1 MQNQFLYEIVLLFVA
16 VCIVILIF
24 AFDEFEWD
32 MFFPL
37 LLTVASAAIVGI
49 VVSSS
54 IVTIQPNEYQTKNIA
69 VVNDNIYYDRFQPI
83 VYIYNDG
90 ELEKF
95 RPSRI
100 VHSASAKKPVVIEVT
115 STNDGNI
122 ALGDYYK
129 FKVLLIPKK

>member
-1 MQNQFLYEIVLLFVA
+1 MVIVLLFIVA
-16 VCIVILIF
+16 ILVFLIF
-24 AFDEFEWD
+24 AIGNDFEWD

-37 LLTVASAAIVGI
+37 LALVICFSVLGVI
-49 VVSSS
+49 VSSS
-54 IVTIQPNEYQTKNIA
+54 VVTTAPNEYQTKNIA
-69 VVNDNIYYDRFQPI
+69 VVNDNIYYDGFQPI

-95 RPSRI
+95 KPSRI
-100 VHSASAKKPVVIEVT
+100 VHSVSAKKPVVIEVN
-115 STNDGNI
+115 SVNDRII

>member
-1 MQNQFLYEIVLLFVA
+1 MTIVLLFVA

-24 AFDEFEWD
+24 AFKDKFEWD

-37 LLTVASAAIVGI
+37 LLTVANAAIVGI
-49 VVSSS
+49 VVSSF
-54 IVTIQPNEYQTKNIA
+54 IVTIQPNEYKTRNIE
-69 VVNDNIYYDRFQPI
+69 VVNDNIYYDGFQPI

-95 RPSRI
+95 KPSR
-100 VHSASAKKPVVIEVT
+100 VVYSASAKKPVVIEVT
-115 STNDGNI
+115 STNDGII

>member
-1 MQNQFLYEIVLLFVA
+1 MVVVLLFVA
-16 VCIVILIF
+16 ACIVILIF
-24 AFDEFEWD
+24 ALKDEFEWD
-32 MFFPL
+32 MFFPIIL
-37 LLTVASAAIVGI
+37 AVASFTIIGI
-49 VVSSS
+49 IISAS
-54 IVTIQPNEYQTKNIA
+54 ITTIEPNEYKTRNIE
-69 VVNDNIYYDRFQPI
+69 VVNDNIYYDGFQPI

-90 ELEKF
+90 QLEKF
-95 RPSRI
+95 KPSKV

>member
-1 MQNQFLYEIVLLFVA
+1 MVIILLFVA
-16 VCIVILIF
+16 ACIVILIF
-24 AFDEFEWD
+24 AFKDEFEWD

-37 LLTVASAAIVGI
+37 LFTVASAAIVGI

-54 IVTIQPNEYQTKNIA
+54 IVTIQPNEYKTRNIE
-69 VVNDNIYYDRFQPI
+69 VVNDNIYYDGFQPI
-83 VYIYNDG
+83 VYIYNNN

-95 RPSRI
+95 RPYN
-100 VHSASAKKPVVIEVT
+100 VVYSASAKKPVVIEVT
-115 STNDGNI
+115 SVNDGII

>member
-1 MQNQFLYEIVLLFVA
+1 MTIVLLFVA

-24 AFDEFEWD
+24 AFKDEFEWD

-37 LLTVASAAIVGI
+37 LLTVANAAVVGI
-49 VVSSS
+49 VVSSF
-54 IVTIQPNEYQTKNIA
+54 IVTIQPNEYKTRNIE
-69 VVNDNIYYDRFQPI
+69 VVNDNIYYDGFQPI

-95 RPSRI
+95 RPYN
-100 VHSASAKKPVVIEVT
+100 VVYSASAKKPVVIEVT
-115 STNDGNI
+115 STNDGII

-129 FKVLLIPKK
+129 FKVLLIPKN

>member
-1 MQNQFLYEIVLLFVA
+1 MTIVLLFVA

-24 AFDEFEWD
+24 AFKDKFEWD

-37 LLTVASAAIVGI
+37 LLTVANAAIVGI

-54 IVTIQPNEYQTKNIA
+54 IVTIQPNEYKTRNIE
-69 VVNDNIYYDRFQPI
+69 VVNDNIYYDGFQPI

-95 RPSRI
+95 RPYN
-100 VHSASAKKPVVIEVT
+100 VVYSASAKKPVVIEVT
-115 STNDGNI
+115 SVNNGMI
-122 ALGDYYK
+122 ALGDYYN
-129 FKVLLIPKK
+129 FKVLLIPKN

>member
-1 MQNQFLYEIVLLFVA
+1 MTIVLLFVA

-32 MFFPL
+32 MFFSL

-54 IVTIQPNEYQTKNIA
+54 IVTIQPNEYKTRNIE
-69 VVNDNIYYDRFQPI
+69 VVNDNIYYDGFQPI
-83 VYIYNDG
+83 VYIYNNN

-95 RPSRI
+95 RPYN
-100 VHSASAKKPVVIEVT
+100 VVYSASAKKPVVIEVT
-115 STNDGNI
+115 STNDGII

>member
-1 MQNQFLYEIVLLFVA
+1 MVIVLLFV
-16 VCIVILIF
+16 VTIIVFLVF
-24 AFDEFEWD
+24 AIGDDFVWD

-37 LLTVASAAIVGI
+37 LTLVICFSVLGV
-49 VVSSS
+49 VVSTSV
-54 IVTIQPNEYQTKNIA
+54 VTTAPNEYQTKNIA
-69 VVNDNIYYDRFQPI
+69 VVNDNIYYDGFQPI

-95 RPSRI
+95 KPFKV

-115 STNDGNI
+115 SINDGII